1 MKSGCAGACCK
12 SMTRVCARVQVFGEA
27 YVRECQ
33 QAEALRAASCENAV
47 RLANTS
53 GGPEGGKASTAK
65 STAIGERATH
75 VDAKGEAPEEDPT
88 HTPESQKSWTCVPHG
103 GARFVRARTPSGV
116 ASSQAGSAE
125 CQDRLSPCGHAPVLE
140 HHPLCPGLSAPE
152 TSAQWLSQ
160 CSAQPRERP
169 ISAEKGLR
177 GDQVDE
183 IENTWMDDSILAQI
197 DVLERVQESAGCEK
211 GLEVTPMV
219 RRAWSPPMQSV
230 ADVTVSDFQVCE
242 RRHVDIV
249 LNGSWL
255 VLITSI
261 ASVKSQLS
269 RSRNCGLYCS
279 FFV

>member
-1 MKSGCAGACCK
+1 M
-12 SMTRVCARVQVFGEA
+12 QVFGEA

-53 GGPEGGKASTAK
+53 GGPEGEKASTAK

-75 VDAKGEAPEEDPT
+75 VHAKGEAPEEDLT
-88 HTPESQKSWTCVPHG
+88 RTPESQKSWTYVPHG
-103 GARFVRARTPSGV
+103 WARFVRAKTLSGV
-116 ASSQAGSAE
+116 ASSQAGSVE
-125 CQDRLSPCGHAPVLE
+125 CQARV
-140 HHPLCPGLSAPE
+140 SAPE

-160 CSAQPRERP
+160 CSAQPEERS
-169 ISAEKGLR
+169 ISAEKGVR
-177 GDQVDE
+177 GDKVDE

-197 DVLERVQESAGCEK
+197 DVLERVQEGAGCEK
-211 GLEVTPMV
+211 GLEVTPSH
-219 RRAWSPPMQSV
+219 RRAWSPPVQSV
-230 ADVTVSDFQVCE
+230 EDVTVSDFQVCE
-242 RRHVDIV
+242 RRQVDIV

-269 RSRNCGLYCS
+269 RSRNCGLCCS

>member
-53 GGPEGGKASTAK
+53 GGPEGGKDPTAK

-88 HTPESQKSWTCVPHG
+88 HTPESQKSWTC
-103 GARFVRARTPSGV
+103 
-116 ASSQAGSAE
+116 
-125 CQDRLSPCGHAPVLE
+125 HAPVLE

-197 DVLERVQESAGCEK
+197 DVLERVQESAGCDK

-242 RRHVDIV
+242 RRHIDIF
-249 LNGSWL
+249 LND
-255 VLITSI
+255 
-261 ASVKSQLS
+261 
-269 RSRNCGLYCS
+269 
-279 FFV
+279 